1 VCRRGTRRVGDLR
14 GVVTLSRILR
24 YTFNKNFLMNRTIL
38 FLFVILAGSVVYAQD
53 TTLNEYVGTYKFPE
67 GSAVLSVEI
76 KIENGALMANS
87 SAGSSALEK
96 ISKDTFNLVS
106 YNGTVYFTR
115 DGNKK
120 VNGIKIEVQ
129 DTVLEGKKE
138 TAGPGYFA
146 REWLCKRKT

>member
-1 VCRRGTRRVGDLR
+1 MKKCIF
-14 GVVTLSRILR
+14 SIIAFIAFAILH
-24 YTFNKNFLMNRTIL
+24 
-38 FLFVILAGSVVYAQD
+38 AQD

-67 GSAVLSVEI
+67 GSVVLSVDI
-76 KIENGALMANS
+76 KIENGGLMANS

-106 YNGTVYFTR
+106 YSGTVYFTR
-115 DGNKK
+115 DADKK

-138 TAGPGYFA
+138 TAGLVVSYFMK
-146 REWLCKRKT
+146 EWLCNRKNLTRLHVHVS

>member
-1 VCRRGTRRVGDLR
+1 MRGTFVL
-14 GVVTLSRILR
+14 
-24 YTFNKNFLMNRTIL
+24 L
-38 FLFVILAGSVVYAQD
+38 FAIMAGSALHAQD

-67 GSAVLSVEI
+67 GSAVLSVDI

-96 ISKDTFNLVS
+96 VSKDTFNLVS
-106 YNGTVYFTR
+106 YSGMVYFTR
-115 DGNKK
+115 DADKK

-138 TAGPGYFA
+138 TAGLVFDYFIKV
-146 REWLCKRKT
+146 WWCT